1 MTTEYL
7 DRMEP
12 GWFALD
18 VMKAKAR
25 GRDWVALLI
34 DIDPDELENCE
45 CDFPAKFY
53 VHPKDYK
60 PGVRKARQA
69 WFRLPGKYRN
79 KDAAWDALHE
89 MMVVRH

>member
-1 MTTEYL
+1 MRYALWTTRRNDGRL
-7 DRMEP
+7 QIGNP
-12 GWFALD
+12 G
-18 VMKAKAR
+18 R
-25 GRDWVALLI
+25 RVASLI

-79 KDAAWDALHE
+79 KDAA
-89 MMVVRH
+89 